1 MPALFFSNEQ
11 TNDRTSAARR
21 STMSLRATLRDRLL
35 NAWVGTPWHGDSSK
49 KIHAD
54 ITTAEAAAR
63 PIPGVQ
69 TIWETTL
76 HMIAWTEEVAS
87 RLNGNPARDP
97 DRGDWPPMPDP
108 TAEKWTET
116 IAQLGAARQSVLD
129 ALEKAHEEDLYMMVP
144 KGDSSS
150 SIGNTRSATAS
161 GLIEHDVYHLG
172 QIALLKKALR
182 FKG

>member
-1 MPALFFSNEQ
+1 
-11 TNDRTSAARR
+11 
-21 STMSLRATLRDRLL
+21 MSLRATLRDRLL
-35 NAWVGTPWHGDSSK
+35 KVWVGTPWHGASSK
-49 KIHAD
+49 HIHSD
-54 ITTAEAAAR
+54 ITAAEAAAR

-87 RLNGNPARDP
+87 RLAGKSARDP

-108 TAEKWTET
+108 TAETWTET

-129 ALEKAHEEDLYMMVP
+129 ALEHAHEEDLYMMVA
-144 KGDSSS
+144 KGDSASS
-150 SIGNTRSATAS
+150 SGATRAATAS

-182 FKG
+182 FNG

>member
-1 MPALFFSNEQ
+1 
-11 TNDRTSAARR
+11 
-21 STMSLRATLRDRLL
+21 MSLRATLRDRLL
-35 NAWVGTPWHGDSSK
+35 NVWVGTPWHGASSK
-49 KIHAD
+49 QIHSD
-54 ITTAEAAAR
+54 ITAPEAAAR

-76 HMIAWTEEVAS
+76 HMIAWTEEVAN
-87 RLNGNPARDP
+87 RLNGKPARDP
-97 DRGDWPPMPDP
+97 DRGDWPSMPDP

-116 IAQLGAARQSVLD
+116 ISQLGAARQSVLD

-144 KGDSSS
+144 KGENGVST
-150 SIGNTRSATAS
+150 GTTRSATAS

-182 FKG
+182 NTG